1 MGVFGDIYDRWN
13 RVLIEKL
20 GPAQIGAG
28 RNEDPDDRTVDRPCP
43 LCQEPL
49 SLHRVIR
56 PEGQARSSTLI
67 CPSNL

>member
-1 MGVFGDIYDRWN
+1 MGAFGDIYDRWN

-28 RNEDPDDRTVDRPCP
+28 HKETLDDRTVDRPCP

-56 PEGQARSSTLI
+56 PEGQTRSSTLV
-67 CPSNL
+67 CPSVV